1 LPPLPAQAALASIP
15 TAVHRIAPPPDTLL
29 HAPPAGPAQ
38 VRAGV
43 CVLSGVIAGFT
54 GAGSGFFW
62 ALLAVLAWGLVV
74 AVERAVVL
82 GRARVDAAAVAQAL
96 AAGDGAAATAAA
108 GVAGPLVAAGL
119 GAPSADAAWDAM
131 AAEAALLD
139 ARLRAR
145 LGHLAAVGNISTMVG
160 LLGTVAGLMAAFA
173 GLGDATATER
183 AARLS
188 EGIATAMGTT
198 AFGLLI
204 GIPAVGLH
212 AVLDGRLARLQAEVE
227 AVAARVA
234 ARAR

>member
-1 LPPLPAQAALASIP
+1 M
-15 TAVHRIAPPPDTLL
+15 HRRP
-29 HAPPAGPAQ
+29 GRRKCGGG
-38 VRAGV
+38 VR
-43 CVLSGVIAGFT
+43 VLSGVIAGFT

-74 AVERAVVL
+74 AAERALVL
-82 GRARVDAAAVAQAL
+82 GRARVDAAAVARAL
-96 AAGDGAAATAAA
+96 AAGDPTAAA
-108 GVAGPLVAAGL
+108 AAAGPAAPLVAAGL
-119 GAPSADAAWDAM
+119 AAPTADAAWDAM

-145 LGHLAAVGNISTMVG
+145 LGHLAAVGNISTMIG

-204 GIPAVGLH
+204 GIPAVALH
-212 AVLDGRLARLQAEVE
+212 ALLDGRLARLQAEIE